1 MGDKWWIHVWI
12 THWRIWK
19 DFLTHWGASGVEQR
33 NWNRKENKEM
43 GEKNQRCDRKG
54 RENDIKRKKNAYG
67 KLNQN

>member
-43 GEKNQRCDRKG
+43 GEKIRDV
-54 RENDIKRKKNAYG
+54 IG
-67 KLNQN
+67 KEEKMI